1 MLNSYNIEIWYK
13 GKRRYKDIEMKHI
26 ITNTLYLLYK
36 LRILSYSQFK
46 TQVNFLIIVCLL
58 LTHNNMLAQSKSFKE
73 QQLLNSRVKTAYA
86 DKERT
91 VKQYFKDKQIE
102 FKNFKLLLIAYKT
115 EALIEAWIK
124 PSDKDTFILLKQF
137 PICSSSGTLG
147 PKRKQGDY
155 QVPEGF
161 YHIDRFNPYSNFYL
175 SLGVNYPNSSDKI
188 LGEKGNLGGDI
199 FIHGSCVTI
208 GCMPITD
215 ELIKELY
222 ILAVEAKNNGQ
233 QDIPVFIFP
242 AKLTDENYN
251 KLKPKYSE
259 KSLVMLLENLKTG
272 YDYFQ
277 SKKTLPKISVNT
289 NGSYSIK

>member
-1 MLNSYNIEIWYK
+1 MLKKNII
-13 GKRRYKDIEMKHI
+13 
-26 ITNTLYLLYK
+26 LLVFVC
-36 LRILSYSQFK
+36 YS
-46 TQVNFLIIVCLL
+46 FLI
-58 LTHNNMLAQSKSFKE
+58 NNSMSAQSKSFKE
-73 QQLLNSRVKTAYA
+73 QQLLNSRVRVAYS
-86 DKERT
+86 DKENT
-91 VKQYFKDKQIE
+91 VKQYLKDKKVE

-115 EALIEAWIK
+115 EAIIEAWIK
-124 PSDKDTFILLKQF
+124 PYNKDSFILLKQF
-137 PICSSSGTLG
+137 PICSSSGTIG

-161 YHIDRFNPYSNFYL
+161 YHIDRFNPYSNFYI

-233 QDIPVFIFP
+233 QDIPVYIFP

-259 KSLVMLLENLKTG
+259 KSLAMLLENLKTG

>member
-1 MLNSYNIEIWYK
+1 MYRPKFI
-13 GKRRYKDIEMKHI
+13 
-26 ITNTLYLLYK
+26 
-36 LRILSYSQFK
+36 
-46 TQVNFLIIVCLL
+46 FLI
-58 LTHNNMLAQSKSFKE
+58 LTVVSLINCSFMLAQSKSFKE
-73 QQLLNSRVKTAYA
+73 QQLLNSRVKTAYT
-86 DKERT
+86 DKENT
-91 VKQYFKDKQIE
+91 VKQLFKDKQIE
-102 FKNFKLLLIAYKT
+102 FKNFKLLIIAYKT
-115 EALIEAWIK
+115 EAKIEAWVK
-124 PSDKDTFILLKQF
+124 PSDKEKYTLLKEF
-137 PICSSSGTLG
+137 SICSSSGTIG

-175 SLGVNYPNSSDKI
+175 SLGINYPNSSDKI

-233 QDIPVFIFP
+233 SEIPVYIFP
-242 AKLTDENYN
+242 AKLTDENYS
-251 KLKPKYSE
+251 KLKSKYSE
-259 KSLVMLLENLKTG
+259 KSLAMLLENLKTG

-277 SKKTLPKISVNT
+277 NKKKLPKISVNT